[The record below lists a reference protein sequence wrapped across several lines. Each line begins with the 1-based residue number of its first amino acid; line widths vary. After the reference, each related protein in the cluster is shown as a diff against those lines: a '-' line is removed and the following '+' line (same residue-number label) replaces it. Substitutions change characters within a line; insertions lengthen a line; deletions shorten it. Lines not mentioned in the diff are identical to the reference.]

1 MTLSTGFVS
10 RCTLM
15 VVLTTGVILSPGGMA
30 VSHPSSTLSPSRLAQ
45 NEPTPEFAEAI
56 LGQWFSPSALGGEPL
71 TFIFTERGILHFI
84 ITLPRG
90 RTVSQEFRYE
100 VGASSRNAS
109 PNAIDLILPTGERV
123 ATIAEIT
130 DSGTLRFQIEGTQA
144 GLPRPDAFDET
155 VAEFERVSTSTELP
169 ARLVE
174 ANALDVLID
183 ISRAQRTHY
192 LEFREFADSMEPL
205 NAEPVPLET
214 DDYRIEI
221 QMSEDNGNQVRIT
234 ATAKREDLRS
244 FTSGV
249 FMVPNERGLEV
260 SMVGICRSDEPDL
273 TAPAMPIPPETA
285 EGNVTCAPG
294 SHLMER

>member
-1 MTLSTGFVS
+1 MTLLSGFVS

-15 VVLTTGVILSPGGMA
+15 VLLTTGVMLSPGGR
-30 VSHPSSTLSPSRLAQ
+30 VLSHGTSVPSQPRLAQ
-45 NEPTPEFAEAI
+45 AESPSDFGEAL
-56 LGQWFSPSALGGEPL
+56 LGKWFSPSALGGEPL
-71 TFIFTERGILHFI
+71 TFIFTEAGVLHFI
-84 ITLPRG
+84 VTLPRG
-90 RTVSQEFRYE
+90 RTVSQEFGYE
-100 VGASSRNAS
+100 VSNGS
-109 PNAIDLILPTGERV
+109 PNAVDLILPNGDRV

-130 DSGTLRFQIEGTQA
+130 DSGILRFQIEGTQP
-144 GLPRPDAFDET
+144 GSPRPNDFDEN

-174 ANALDVLID
+174 ANALDILID

-192 LEFREFADSMEPL
+192 LEFREFADSTEPL
-205 NAEPVPLET
+205 NSQPVPLET

-221 QMSEDNGNQVRIT
+221 ETSQGSGHQVRIT

-260 SMVGICRSDEPDL
+260 SLVGICRSDEPQL
-273 TAPAMPIPPETA
+273 TAPRYANPP
-285 EGNVTCAPG
+285 
-294 SHLMER
+294 

>member
-1 MTLSTGFVS
+1 MTLLSGFVS

-15 VVLTTGVILSPGGMA
+15 VVLTTGVILSPGGR
-30 VSHPSSTLSPSRLAQ
+30 VLSHPGSIPSQLHLAQ
-45 NEPTPEFAEAI
+45 NESTPELAEAI

-71 TFIFTERGILHFI
+71 TFIFTEAGVLHFI
-84 ITLPRG
+84 VTLPRG
-90 RTVSQEFRYE
+90 RTVSQEFSYE
-100 VGASSRNAS
+100 VGAGS
-109 PNAIDLILPTGERV
+109 PHAIDLILPNGDRV
-123 ATIAEIT
+123 ATIAEMT
-130 DSGTLRFQIEGTQA
+130 DSGTLRFQIEGTEP
-144 GLPRPDAFDET
+144 GSPRPDAFDEN

-174 ANALDVLID
+174 ANALDVVID

-221 QMSEDNGNQVRIT
+221 NRDDGSGNQVRIT

-260 SMVGICRSDEPDL
+260 SLVGICRSDEPDL

-285 EGNVTCAPG
+285 EGTVTCAPG

>member
-1 MTLSTGFVS
+1 MTLLSGFVS
-10 RCTLM
+10 RSTLM

-30 VSHPSSTLSPSRLAQ
+30 VSHPSSPLSQSRLAQ
-45 NEPTPEFAEAI
+45 DESASEFAEAI

-100 VGASSRNAS
+100 VGAGS
-109 PNAIDLILPTGERV
+109 PHAIDLILPNGDRV

-130 DSGTLRFQIEGTQA
+130 DSGMLRFQIEGTQA
-144 GLPRPDAFDET
+144 GLPRPDAFDEN

-174 ANALDVLID
+174 ANALDILID

-192 LEFREFADSMEPL
+192 LEFREFADSIEPL

-221 QMSEDNGNQVRIT
+221 NRDDDSGNQVRIT
-234 ATAKREDLRS
+234 ATAKREELRS

-285 EGNVTCAPG
+285 EGTVTCAPG